1 MQNGPYTFNS
11 RPMVLKDW
19 DPNFQMKDESMRI
32 VPIWINLPGLPIQC
46 WAEEN
51 LGRIASLLGKPI
63 CTDRLTAEC
72 ERVAYARVLVD
83 MDITQPFPDEICV
96 ETPDRSWMQS
106 VEFEWKPKFCLE
118 CNKFG
123 HGTGECQQAK
133 QQEEE
138 PMQHKRRRKKR
149 VRKEWKPKAA
159 TQENTSTI
167 TLQQDNHTEELVVEI
182 QVENRGQQVVVIQ
195 GAAGKKHKEINYE
208 ELARRNTFAPL
219 TILERPSNERQQG
232 QNSSTKALD
241 GQQGQTSSTKASQ
254 IVNEGSTN
262 HHKPP

>member
-1 MQNGPYTFNS
+1 MAKLNPTEIEKQTQKWKTTLIGYVLGGNPSFKEMLKFVYGVWNTVTTPTVLLHDDGYFIFKFEYLEDKNLIMQNGPYTFNS

-72 ERVAYARVLVD
+72 ERVSYARVLVD
-83 MDITQPFPDEICV
+83 MDITQPLPNEICI

-106 VEFEWKPKFCLE
+106 VEYEWKPSFCLD

-123 HGTGECQQAK
+123 HDTGECQQA

-138 PMQHKRRRKKR
+138 QMKHKRKRKNR

-159 TQENTSTI
+159 TQEITST
-167 TLQQDNHTEELVVEI
+167 TNLQQDNHTGEPTVEI
-182 QVENRGQQVVVIQ
+182 QVESR
-195 GAAGKKHKEINYE
+195 
-208 ELARRNTFAPL
+208 L
-219 TILERPSNERQQG
+219 
-232 QNSSTKALD
+232 
-241 GQQGQTSSTKASQ
+241 
-254 IVNEGSTN
+254 
-262 HHKPP
+262 